1 MVLTRDVRE
10 TVQVRVKHD
19 GAFRKGLLRD
29 AVESLLAGEV
39 ALGKEL
45 LRDYI
50 NATVGF
56 PQAGQGYPVAREEPA
71 SDVWTEGKSYRQ
83 QPIRNCGLPATARR
97 GLLAG
102 PYRPGRSVT
111 VFPCS

>member
-56 PQAGQGYPVAREEPA
+56 PKLAKETRLHVKSLHQMFGPKGNPTA
-71 SDVWTEGKSYRQ
+71 SNLFQNR
-83 QPIRNCGLPATARR
+83 GLPATARR

-102 PYRPGRSVT
+102 HTGRAVA
-111 VFPCS
+111 

>member
-1 MVLTRDVRE
+1 MALTRDFRE
-10 TVQVRVKHD
+10 TVQARVRRDV
-19 GAFRKGLLRD
+19 AFRKGLLRD

-56 PQAGQGYPVAREEPA
+56 PKLARDTGLHVKALHQMLGPKGNPTAGNLFEIVAYLQRQ
-71 SDVWTEGKSYRQ
+71 EGVRLQVRTSR
-83 QPIRNCGLPATARR
+83 AVA
-97 GLLAG
+97 
-102 PYRPGRSVT
+102 
-111 VFPCS
+111 